1 MFFVVWYRFNV
12 SKRQVYFAYSWA
24 GMKLKRQWV
33 SSSKRLLCFRG
44 RRLAIFP
51 QQSGVFAPLF
61 RLFLPCMKTSNF
73 VMALLAFCLC
83 ACVAQAANSVNQT
96 VPEPTAFRVVEQD
109 GDHRLWQRETY
120 EQGPDGAIITHVHN
134 VTELATGMNHL
145 LNGAWVASTED
156 IEILPNGTAA
166 ATNGQHQAYF
176 PGDIYSGVIK
186 VVTPDGQSLQS
197 RPLALSYDDGNNT
210 VLIAVLTNSIGQVL
224 GTNQVIY
231 PNAFTGLKAD
241 LRFTFKKSGF
251 EQDIV
256 LQEQPPAPASLG
268 LNPNT
273 TRIQVLTEFF
283 NTTDPQQTAT
293 PVNQRDGLADTTLTF
308 GSMNMVRGKA
318 FAIGSSAVK
327 SAAVYKSW
335 QNIQGRTFLVE
346 ELPFHSI
353 QGQLEQLPLPVT
365 GGTSTNS
372 SGPLINKISAPRG
385 LPPIRSAQLDT
396 NALQV
401 ARADMKY
408 KTGVVLDYY
417 LVDGSVGNWSFVANA
432 TYWVDGDFSIGGT
445 ATFEGGT
452 VVKLDSYGQIDAGSI
467 TCLTSPYRPA
477 IFTSINDNSVGEAL
491 GSGSPNCG
499 DVNTFLN
506 LSSGVTLRNMRFCY
520 GWEAITLADNVGVLD
535 VWDSQFQDE
544 EYCVIATDDN
554 VGFHNVL
561 VGQAY
566 DPGIYAVIIY
576 DSGTFTGENVSITTG
591 YGGSDLVS
599 CPSTPYLVNCLT
611 VNGSNVSVNGGSYT
625 SSPYPIFQTVG
636 AGSYYLATNSPY
648 RNAGTT
654 NITSSLLT
662 ELRQKTTYPPVIYS
676 NITISVNTNLS
687 PQAQRDTDAPDLG
700 YHYDP
705 IDYIVDNVAVT
716 NAALTITNGTVIAY
730 CNFTNGISL
739 RDGSSITSSGSPLY
753 PNWFVH
759 YSLVQ
764 EQSVILGATAFSS
777 VLAVKPNHNSGVQP
791 TGIFRFTKFASP
803 AAGPGHLYDAQNSSS
818 YTNLLV
824 QDCEFYG
831 GATTFGGSTNTVAF
845 LRNNLLFRTVFSAA
859 NSPASSYLALTN
871 NLFWGSSSIS
881 FVTSNSP
888 SWYAYDNA
896 FDSSSGI
903 SSGTQPL
910 AGAAYN
916 AYNNSSG
923 LLYPTNANDLRS
935 SSALAYK
942 VSFLGS
948 YYQPTNSALLHKG
961 NPTADLVGLYHY
973 TVTTN
978 QVVESTNRVSIGYHY
993 VATDSN
999 GNLLDSNG
1007 DGIPDYLED
1016 ANGNGIFD
1024 AGDLGEWKVSPFGA
1038 SGNGAL
1044 QVFTPLK

>member
-1 MFFVVWYRFNV
+1 
-12 SKRQVYFAYSWA
+12 
-24 GMKLKRQWV
+24 
-33 SSSKRLLCFRG
+33 
-44 RRLAIFP
+44 
-51 QQSGVFAPLF
+51 
-61 RLFLPCMKTSNF
+61 MKTSNF
-73 VMALLAFCLC
+73 VVTLLAFCLG

-120 EQGPDGAIITHVHN
+120 EQGPDGAIVTHVHN

-145 LNGAWVASTED
+145 VNGAWVASAED

-176 PGDIYSGVIK
+176 PGDIYNGVIK
-186 VVTPDGQSLQS
+186 VVTPEGQSLQS

-241 LRFTFKKSGF
+241 VRYTYRKIGF

-273 TRIQVLTEFF
+273 TRLQVLTEFF
-283 NTTDPQQTAT
+283 STTDPQQTAT
-293 PVNQRDGLADTTLTF
+293 PVNQREGMADTILTF

-318 FAIGSSAVK
+318 FAIADPTKKGAW
-327 SAAVYKSW
+327 VYKSW
-335 QNIQGRTFLVE
+335 QKIQGRTFLVE
-346 ELPFHSI
+346 ELPLHAI
-353 QGQLEQLPLPVT
+353 QAQVEQLPAPASAGAT
-365 GGTSTNS
+365 TNS
-372 SGPLINKISAPRG
+372 SGPLINKLSTPRT
-385 LPPIRSAQLDT
+385 LPPFRLAQTDTKPIQLARSDVNY
-396 NALQV
+396 NA
-401 ARADMKY
+401 
-408 KTGVVLDYY
+408 GVVLDYVVVSGGGPY
-417 LVDGSVGNWSFVANA
+417 TFKADT
-432 TYWVDGDFSIGGT
+432 TYWVDGEFSAYNSI
-445 ATFEGGT
+445 FEGGT
-452 VVKLDSYGQIDAGSI
+452 VLKFDSSGQLDVYVPNCQ
-467 TCLTSPYRPA
+467 TSMYRPA
-477 IFTSINDNSVGEAL
+477 IFTSINDNSVGEAI
-491 GSGSPNCG
+491 GSGTPYCG

-506 LSSGVTLRNMRFCY
+506 GSYYNISINNMRFSY
-520 GWEAITLADNVGVLD
+520 ASSAIVANGGPLD
-535 VWDSQFQDE
+535 VWDSQFVNVQ
-544 EYCVIATDDN
+544 YATLGYDSD

-561 VGQAY
+561 ITIGDLRDNNVFY
-566 DPGIYAVIIY
+566 LF
-576 DSGTFTGENVSITTG
+576 DSGAFTGENITVDGSTIDSSMADSGSVS
-591 YGGSDLVS
+591 
-599 CPSTPYLVNCLT
+599 LVNSI
-611 VNGSNVSVNGGSYT
+611 NNSGG
-625 SSPYPIFQTVG
+625 FQTAG
-636 AGSYYLATNSPY
+636 AGKYYLANGSAN

-654 NITSSLLT
+654 NISAALLAD
-662 ELRQKTTYPPVIYS
+662 LRLKTTYPPVIYS
-676 NITISVNTNLS
+676 NVTFSANSNLNI
-687 PQAQRDTDAPDLG
+687 QAQRDTDTPDLG

-716 NAALTITNGTVIAY
+716 NAALTITNGTVLAY
-730 CNFTNGISL
+730 CNLTNGISL
-739 RDGSSITSSGSPLY
+739 RDGSSINSVGTPLN

-759 YSLVQ
+759 YSMVQ
-764 EQSVILGATAFSS
+764 EQSVKLGTNAFSS

-803 AAGPGHLYDAQNSSS
+803 AAGPGHLYDAQNYSS

-831 GATTFGGSTNTVAF
+831 GANTFGGSTNTVAV
-845 LRNNLLFRTVFSAA
+845 LRNNLLFRTDFLAA

-871 NLFWGSSSIS
+871 NLFWGVSSTS

-896 FDSSSGI
+896 FDTSSNI

-916 AYNNSSG
+916 AYNNSGG
-923 LLYPTNANDLRS
+923 LLYPTNAYDLRS

-948 YYQPTNSALLHKG
+948 FYQPTNSALLHKG
-961 NPTADLVGLYHY
+961 SPTADLVGLYHY

-978 QVVESTNRVSIGYHY
+978 QVVEGTNSVSIGYHY
-993 VATDSN
+993 VATDSH
-999 GNLLDSNG
+999 GIPLDSNG
-1007 DGIPDYLED
+1007 DGIADYLED